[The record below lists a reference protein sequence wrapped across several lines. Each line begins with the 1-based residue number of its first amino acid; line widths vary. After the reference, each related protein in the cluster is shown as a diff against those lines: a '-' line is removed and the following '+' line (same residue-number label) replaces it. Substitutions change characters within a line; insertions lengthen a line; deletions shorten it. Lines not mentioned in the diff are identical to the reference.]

1 MSILERIH
9 SPADLKAL
17 PAEEIPAL
25 CAELRSFLVE
35 NLAKTG
41 GHLEVLESF
50 LDFVPG
56 AGFTVM
62 GLDYSPIKGPEG
74 NIEYLGYLR
83 KGTHPAP
90 ELDPAAIVE
99 HSHGALAHGKE
110 SGV

>member
-1 MSILERIH
+1 M
-9 SPADLKAL
+9 
-17 PAEEIPAL
+17 
-25 CAELRSFLVE
+25 LRSSVSSSRSLKPGVKRS
-35 NLAKTG
+35 AKKASSGIRRCIWRYSRAFWT
-41 GHLEVLESF
+41 LC
-50 LDFVPG
+50 PG

-99 HSHGALAHGKE
+99 QSHGALAHGKE